1 MKKKKRNMKTK
12 KKMKNDDD
20 KKSKNIQ
27 VSIGQWGGLAMGKA
41 PAHYQRNTNNHYGNE
56 MY

>member
-20 KKSKNIQ
+20 KKGKNIQ

-41 PAHYQRNTNNHYGNE
+41 PAHYQRKSNNHYGN
-56 MY
+56 